1 MKRVTLRV
9 PEAKVDEL
17 DRQVDA
23 GEFPNRS
30 EAIRTAI
37 RDLLDDMDDP
47 GHEMWSKAATGDD

>member
-1 MKRVTLRV
+1 MERVTLRV
-9 PEAKVDEL
+9 PKAKVEEL
-17 DRQVDA
+17 ERHVDA

-47 GHEMWSKAATGDD
+47 GHRMWSKGQADD